1 MLKTKDL
8 FDLSHTRA
16 KELLEK
22 TEYPWEA
29 LKDIKELIL
38 TLGPQLP
45 KEEFEEVSESSP
57 TDKLPHASPV
67 RPWSSRCSI
76 VQHRGLPH
84 ELHGRQSQ

>member
-45 KEEFEEVSESSP
+45 KEEFE
-57 TDKLPHASPV
+57 
-67 RPWSSRCSI
+67 
-76 VQHRGLPH
+76 
-84 ELHGRQSQ
+84 